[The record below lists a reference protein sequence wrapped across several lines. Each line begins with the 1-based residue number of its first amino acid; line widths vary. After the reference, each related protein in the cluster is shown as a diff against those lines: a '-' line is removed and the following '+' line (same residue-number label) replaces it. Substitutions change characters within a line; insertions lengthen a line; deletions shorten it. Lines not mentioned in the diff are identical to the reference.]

1 MNGSKILHLVSSCN
15 YTFYTNNSPTANQ
28 TFFPGSLSTMKNW
41 NDAGCSPACTHRPGE
56 NSFLGGAPFVFPV
69 AQPRF
74 LERDTPNE
82 TRGCG
87 YGGSL
92 KIERPGRVLERRQN
106 VFRVTGRVTWR
117 GSQLGLQ
124 TRLLLRSR
132 WRQDCRRF
140 RCSTRLTGSL
150 SWFLRARYLYE
161 DARYGLLFRLAHFYV
176 TWYFETKHP
185 TQRRT

>member
-1 MNGSKILHLVSSCN
+1 
-15 YTFYTNNSPTANQ
+15 
-28 TFFPGSLSTMKNW
+28 MKNW

-185 TQRRT
+185 TQRANLMTIFLLEISRSRPVISITRSLFVETRTRDQNA